1 MVENHPNEIHIG
13 QCIQEQLKAD
23 QRSVSWLAS
32 QIPCTRNHLYKIF
45 KKDSIDCAL
54 LLRIS
59 QIIDADMIY
68 ALQIGRVEE
77 SGDPD
82 EIYKKGGIYKDI
94 IDASARSLNIEKIAR
109 TIGDER
115 G

>member
-1 MVENHPNEIHIG
+1 MAENHPNEIHIG

-23 QRSVSWLAS
+23 QRSVSWLAT

-59 QIIDADMIY
+59 QAMQFNFFRYY
-68 ALQIGRVEE
+68 AAEVAKGMKERLGEE
-77 SGDPD
+77 
-82 EIYKKGGIYKDI
+82 
-94 IDASARSLNIEKIAR
+94 
-109 TIGDER
+109 
-115 G
+115 